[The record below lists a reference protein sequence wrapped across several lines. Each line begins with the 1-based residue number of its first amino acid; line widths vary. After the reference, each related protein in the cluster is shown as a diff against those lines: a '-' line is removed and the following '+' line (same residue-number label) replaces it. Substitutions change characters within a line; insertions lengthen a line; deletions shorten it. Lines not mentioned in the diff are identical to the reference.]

1 MLGSGGVR
9 KFSLRRA
16 SADEKSNKAFE
27 MSHHINDPGSERTTK
42 TRFCCVHELFSFLL
56 ARGFHGHGGLDSV
69 DEEEQH
75 KLHAFA
81 IKTVYGRREAF
92 Y

>member
-16 SADEKSNKAFE
+16 SADEKRNKSFE
-27 MSHHINDPGSERTTK
+27 MSDHINDPGSERTTK

-56 ARGFHGHGGLDSV
+56 AAVFMVMEVSAVSMRKSSEDSTHSLLK
-69 DEEEQH
+69 Q
-75 KLHAFA
+75 F
-81 IKTVYGRREAF
+81 YGRREAF